1 MNVSVSLFTVN
12 IACINSSDI
21 IVCIPP
27 PSLLRGGGGGGG
39 GGGEGHEKP
48 IYSRFTDL
56 RGLGEKERGLI
67 PQCTLWILSANHF
80 RKEQFQN

>member
-21 IVCIPP
+21 IVCTLP
-27 PSLLRGGGGGGG
+27 PSLLEG
-39 GGGEGHEKP
+39 GGGEGHEKR
-48 IYSRFTDL
+48 IYGRFANL
-56 RGLGEKERGLI
+56 RGLGEKERGFI

-80 RKEQFQN
+80 MKEQFQN

>member
-39 GGGEGHEKP
+39 GGGGTKNQY
-48 IYSRFTDL
+48 IADL
-56 RGLGEKERGLI
+56 QI
-67 PQCTLWILSANHF
+67 
-80 RKEQFQN
+80 

>member
-39 GGGEGHEKP
+39 GGGAEGRVTKNQY
-48 IYSRFTDL
+48 IADL
-56 RGLGEKERGLI
+56 QI
-67 PQCTLWILSANHF
+67 
-80 RKEQFQN
+80 